1 MPIFQISHMKQ
12 LFAIAA
18 ILLVIVSCS
27 SPDKGQQAIPQRD
40 AKAVHAMVGRLNDIV
55 IYEIFAPPVASRI
68 YAYSTIALYEAS
80 KGTDTA
86 YPGIA
91 ARLHDFPAMPVPDKS
106 KTIDFQLAG
115 ANAFFT
121 VVDKFTFTKDSVKV
135 TRDKILAELKSGLN
149 QEVIEASLAFGKQ
162 VADSVIK
169 RAAGD
174 HYKEVQGMPRYT
186 VSDHPGKWKNTPPDY
201 MDAVQPYWSMM
212 KPLVMD
218 SSSQFKPVPPPTF
231 DLSPASQF
239 YKEMMEVYQTGKKLT
254 DEQIEIARFWD
265 DNPAVVNHV
274 GHLMFSNKK
283 NSPGGHWINITAI
296 ASQQSKYSWMQ
307 SARAYALT
315 SIAMYD
321 AFISCWDEKYRSEYI
336 RPVTAITES
345 IDPNWE
351 PFLQTPPFP
360 EYTSGHSV
368 ASSTIA
374 AVLTKVFG
382 DNFAFTDSYELPY
395 IGIQRSFPSFVKASE
410 EACVS
415 RLYGGIHYH
424 SSIYNGRTQGRAL
437 GAFIIEKLRL

>member
-1 MPIFQISHMKQ
+1 MKKIA
-12 LFAIAA
+12 LFAA
-18 ILLVIVSCS
+18 ILVTVLSCS
-27 SPDKGQQAIPQRD
+27 GPSSKQQNLPQRD

-68 YAYSTIALYEAS
+68 YAYSTLALYEAS

-86 YPGIA
+86 YPSIA
-91 ARLHDFPAMPVPDKS
+91 AKLHGFPAMPVPDKTA
-106 KTIDFQLAG
+106 TIDFQLAG

-121 VVDKFTFTKDSVKV
+121 VVEKFTFTKDSVKV
-135 TRDKILAELKSGLN
+135 TREKIMTELKTGLN
-149 QEVIEASLAFGKQ
+149 DAVVEASLAFGKQ
-162 VADSVIK
+162 VGDSILK
-169 RAAGD
+169 RAASD

-201 MDAVQPYWSMM
+201 MDAVQPYWAMM

-218 SSSQFKPVPPPTF
+218 SASQFKPVPPPTF
-231 DLSPASQF
+231 DLTPKSAF
-239 YKEMMEVYQTGKKLT
+239 YQEMMEVYETSKKLSP
-254 DEQIEIARFWD
+254 EQIEIARFWD

-283 NSPGGHWINITAI
+283 NSPGGHWINITSI
-296 ASQQSKYSWMQ
+296 ACQKSNYNWLQ
-307 SARAYALT
+307 SARAYTLT

-336 RPVTAITES
+336 RPITAINES

-351 PFLQTPPFP
+351 TLLQTPPFP

-424 SSIYNGRTQGRAL
+424 SSIFNGRSQGRAL
-437 GAFIIEKLRL
+437 GAYIIDQLGL